1 MARVIE
7 VILGLLDEFIVA
19 TFIVVSILIIM
30 YYAELI
36 NLTILIIGILIYIS
50 IVTLIGYRVIKVQIE
65 KPKVGLETLLGAIG
79 VAVDDICYEGF
90 IKVDGELW
98 RAKAFNNCIP
108 KGEKVTVTGIN
119 GLILIVKKYKEFNK

>member
-19 TFIVVSILIIM
+19 TLIVVSILIIM
-30 YYAELI
+30 YYAGLI

-65 KPKVGLETLLGAIG
+65 KPYSSIEPSVIHILQTSNTTKGSVVKTFLNWICKSYAKLQFHYSRLG
-79 VAVDDICYEGF
+79 
-90 IKVDGELW
+90 
-98 RAKAFNNCIP
+98 NN
-108 KGEKVTVTGIN
+108 T
-119 GLILIVKKYKEFNK
+119 